1 MTRYAPIY
9 DVEWLDDVEF
19 SLAALEAVVK
29 VHRRR
34 SAPATFCIV
43 GRLLEL
49 APDRYGALLSD
60 DLFEVQNHSYT
71 HMNVKQVAGGPPVDL
86 AKVEDEI
93 ARTNALVA
101 DVFGVRPI
109 GFRTPGGFT
118 NGLRG
123 QTKVL
128 EIAARNG
135 IRWISSD
142 ARGPAETVPAGF
154 TQPYTY
160 AGDGFPD
167 LVELPAHTWH
177 ENVLKG
183 YSPVPAFWPPILP
196 YGLPRFPPRT
206 PEEEFQ
212 IHRLGMEHALAEEL
226 IHFSPAMHP
235 WSIYRFNSEART
247 VDLVLEH
254 AGRIGMPIA
263 RASDI
268 YREVIAAQTS

>member
-1 MTRYAPIY
+1 MTRYVPIY
-9 DVEWLDDVEF
+9 DVEWLADVEV
-19 SLAALEAVVK
+19 SLASLEAVVK

-49 APDRYGALLSD
+49 APDRYRALLSD

-71 HMNVKQVAGGPPVDL
+71 HINVKQVAGFPPVDL
-86 AKVEDEI
+86 GRVEDEI
-93 ARTNALVA
+93 ARTNALITE
-101 DVFGVRPI
+101 VFGIRPI

-123 QTKVL
+123 ETKAL
-128 EIAARNG
+128 AIAARQG

-142 ARGPAETVPAGF
+142 ARGPLETVPAGF

-160 AGDGFPD
+160 AEDGFPE

-183 YSPVPAFWPPILP
+183 YNPVPAFWPPILP

-206 PEEEFQ
+206 PEEEFEV
-212 IHRLGMEHALAEEL
+212 HRLGMEHALAEKL
-226 IHFSPAMHP
+226 VYFSPAMHP
-235 WSIYRFNSEART
+235 WSIYRFNPEART
-247 VDLVLEH
+247 VDLVLQH
-254 AGRIGMPIA
+254 ADCVGMPIA
-263 RASDI
+263 TASHI
-268 YREVIAAQTS
+268 YREIAAE